1 MDQMF
6 QVQNYFQHI
15 DSDETGTWGIGE
27 GSSRHLTGL
36 ESWGCADT
44 ATAHTVVEQEKNLC
58 FNNPV
63 SITQTQTQSQKELI
77 KWVNPVK
84 TREMFNTGSALRA
97 LLARKSRS
105 VGGDPCALRTVR
117 AVRRVFE

>member
-63 SITQTQTQSQKELI
+63 SITQTQTQSPKELI

-84 TREMFNTGSALRA
+84 TREMFNTGGKGCSCCG
-97 LLARKSRS
+97 SG
-105 VGGDPCALRTVR
+105 VDFP
-117 AVRRVFE
+117 VFLWYLPLFD

>member
-1 MDQMF
+1 MCPLLTEHIQSMDQMF

-84 TREMFNTGSALRA
+84 TREMFNTGDGRHQRCEGRCYL
-97 LLARKSRS
+97 
-105 VGGDPCALRTVR
+105 V
-117 AVRRVFE
+117 